1 MRWQASQQCRA
12 AARRRALRGKTGI
25 LPAWMRLP
33 VLVPVTAV
41 LAALT
46 FPLLHASLAGA
57 RQLSDPATATA
68 GPAADEEGAQGLAMA
83 NASLASLS
91 SNASRLSGV
100 AD

>member
-1 MRWQASQQCRA
+1 MRWQASQKRRA
-12 AARRRALRGKTGI
+12 AARGRALWVRTGL
-25 LPAWMRLP
+25 LPPWLRLP

-46 FPLLHASLAGA
+46 FPLLYASLAGA
-57 RQLSDPATATA
+57 RQLSDPAAATA

-91 SNASRLSGV
+91 SNASRFSGV